1 MSDCPVLGLQ
11 AGVSNWMRVP
21 VLNSGVLQTHLTDE
35 PTPWPHESLHS
46 NKTAK
51 AIYDGHALLPS
62 NLLKRHIFLSLRKLS
77 VIYSQIFVKLL
88 CHGKSR
94 LRHIGLSLTVCI
106 SPSLCKSLVFQ

>member
-11 AGVSNWMRVP
+11 AVVSNWMRVP
-21 VLNSGVLQTHLTDE
+21 GSELRGAQIHLTDE
-35 PTPWPHESLHS
+35 PTPWPHELLNS

-51 AIYDGHALLPS
+51 AIYVGHALLPS

-77 VIYSQIFVKLL
+77 VIYSQIFVKLF

-94 LRHIGLSLTVCI
+94 LRHIWLSLAVCYF
-106 SPSLCKSLVFQ
+106 SFLV